1 MRKWRF
7 LRYRPSVRGHCGD
20 LIRGEFVQSQTL
32 DNIGQPA
39 VRSSQSASQFQR
51 ELVALIPHLRAFS
64 RVLCGRRAIAEDMA
78 QEALAKA
85 WRSRERFE
93 LGTNLKA
100 WLFTIL
106 RNEFYSHTR
115 RAWRE
120 THWDDDIGNNIPAPA
135 REQEW
140 ALELSDAAR
149 ALNALPDCQRE
160 PLILVAAGGLS
171 YEEAAGICGTPV
183 GTTKSRVARARA
195 AMAKSL
201 DGSKPLPSRSE
212 IRTVGI
218 SADILAQLSALTRRG
233 AHSAGANA

>member
-1 MRKWRF
+1 V
-7 LRYRPSVRGHCGD
+7 PVA
-20 LIRGEFVQSQTL
+20 T
-32 DNIGQPA
+32 P
-39 VRSSQSASQFQR
+39 SQSSPQFQR
-51 ELVALIPHLRAFS
+51 ELIALIPHLRAFS

-85 WRSRERFE
+85 WRARDRFE

-120 THWDDDIGNNIPAPA
+120 THWDDDLGDNIPAPA

-140 ALELSDAAR
+140 AMELSDAAR
-149 ALNALPDCQRE
+149 ALSALPDCQRE

-171 YEEAAGICGTPV
+171 YEDAAGICGTPV

-195 AMAKSL
+195 AMTKSL
-201 DGSKPLPSRSE
+201 NGSKPLPPRPSVRKLRASD
-212 IRTVGI
+212 
-218 SADILAQLSALTRRG
+218 DILAQLSALTQQRARRVV
-233 AHSAGANA
+233 AHV

>member
-1 MRKWRF
+1 VSPENSHSRAAAK
-7 LRYRPSVRGHCGD
+7 
-20 LIRGEFVQSQTL
+20 
-32 DNIGQPA
+32 PA
-39 VRSSQSASQFQR
+39 SAQAAFQFQR
-51 ELVALIPHLRAFS
+51 DLVALIPHLRAFS

-85 WRSRERFE
+85 WRARERFE
-93 LGTNLKA
+93 PGTNLKA

-106 RNEFYSHTR
+106 RNEFYSHAR

-120 THWDDDIGNNIPAPA
+120 THWDDDLGDNIPAPA

-140 ALELSDAAR
+140 AMELSDAAR

-201 DGSKPLPSRSE
+201 AGSKRLPPRPAL
-212 IRTVGI
+212 RTLAVSDDLLAQLG
-218 SADILAQLSALTRRG
+218 ILAQRG
-233 AHSAGANA
+233 TYRAHANV

>member
-1 MRKWRF
+1 MSAENNSP
-7 LRYRPSVRGHCGD
+7 LP
-20 LIRGEFVQSQTL
+20 T
-32 DNIGQPA
+32 PT
-39 VRSSQSASQFQR
+39 SSQSALQFQR
-51 ELVALIPHLRAFS
+51 DLVALIPHLRAFS

-85 WRSRERFE
+85 WRARDRFE
-93 LGTNLKA
+93 AGTNLKA

-106 RNEFYSHTR
+106 RNEFYSHAR

-120 THWDDDIGNNIPAPA
+120 THWDDDLGDNIPAPA

-140 ALELSDAAR
+140 AMELSDAAR

-195 AMAKSL
+195 AMTKSL
-201 DGSKPLPSRSE
+201 AGSKRLPP
-212 IRTVGI
+212 RTVLRTL
-218 SADILAQLSALTRRG
+218 SVSDDILAQLSVLAQRG
-233 AHSAGANA
+233 AYSVHANA

>member
-1 MRKWRF
+1 
-7 LRYRPSVRGHCGD
+7 
-20 LIRGEFVQSQTL
+20 
-32 DNIGQPA
+32 
-39 VRSSQSASQFQR
+39 
-51 ELVALIPHLRAFS
+51 
-64 RVLCGRRAIAEDMA
+64 
-78 QEALAKA
+78 
-85 WRSRERFE
+85 
-93 LGTNLKA
+93 
-100 WLFTIL
+100 
-106 RNEFYSHTR
+106 
-115 RAWRE
+115 
-120 THWDDDIGNNIPAPA
+120 
-135 REQEW
+135 
-140 ALELSDAAR
+140 
-149 ALNALPDCQRE
+149 LNALPDCQRE